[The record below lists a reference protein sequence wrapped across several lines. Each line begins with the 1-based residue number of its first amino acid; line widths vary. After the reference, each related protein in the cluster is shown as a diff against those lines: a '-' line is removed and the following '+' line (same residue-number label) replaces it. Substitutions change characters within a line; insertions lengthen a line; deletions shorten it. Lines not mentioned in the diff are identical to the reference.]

1 MTIDEI
7 RRNQEKKEKELREQR
22 EREKSEAEAFEMARI
37 LWGLDEVWLI
47 LRNQWRIQDFPNGG
61 GAVLS
66 QMGGRTS
73 CFQVKSA

>member
-1 MTIDEI
+1 MFVNLGHILT
-7 RRNQEKKEKELREQR
+7 KGL
-22 EREKSEAEAFEMARI
+22 KSGLNYEPKSFQTLLNKLVSGGSRI
-37 LWGLDEVWLI
+37 F
-47 LRNQWRIQDFPNGG
+47 QMG

>member
-1 MTIDEI
+1 MIFLITDVGKVDADDPIV
-7 RRNQEKKEKELREQR
+7 ELFSLSFRP
-22 EREKSEAEAFEMARI
+22 
-37 LWGLDEVWLI
+37 
-47 LRNQWRIQDFPNGG
+47 FPNERTVADPGFSKWG

>member
-1 MTIDEI
+1 MYTEAIYEHILPLD
-7 RRNQEKKEKELREQR
+7 
-22 EREKSEAEAFEMARI
+22 KSLNPEGWVPPFATRYYFSGGSRI
-37 LWGLDEVWLI
+37 F
-47 LRNQWRIQDFPNGG
+47 QMG

>member
-1 MTIDEI
+1 MS
-7 RRNQEKKEKELREQR
+7 NLSVLLRCGKGHPFYPKM
-22 EREKSEAEAFEMARI
+22 EKSVIA
-37 LWGLDEVWLI
+37 
-47 LRNQWRIQDFPNGG
+47 QWRIQDFPNGG

>member
-1 MTIDEI
+1 MEEAEWAIEVM
-7 RRNQEKKEKELREQR
+7 KELGVPVACTMRVGPTGDFDDV
-22 EREKSEAEAFEMARI
+22 SP
-37 LWGLDEVWLI
+37 
-47 LRNQWRIQDFPNGG
+47 QWRIQDFPNGG